1 MVSLTFKYINIYLKV
16 VPKRLKIGKDIEEEE
31 VVTLF
36 GLYNHNGYKYYH
48 NEDQVLIVKVE
59 TLCMIMHQRTHVP
72 NIQRINKVEVQW
84 IAYEIKTC
92 KKMN

>member
-16 VPKRLKIGKDIEEEE
+16 VLKRLKIRKEIEEKE

-36 GLYNHNGYKYYH
+36 GPYSHNGYKYYH

-59 TLCMIMHQRTHVP
+59 TLCMIMHQRTQVP
-72 NIQRINKVEVQW
+72 NTQRINKVETQ
-84 IAYEIKTC
+84 
-92 KKMN
+92 

>member
-1 MVSLTFKYINIYLKV
+1 M
-16 VPKRLKIGKDIEEEE
+16 
-31 VVTLF
+31 F
-36 GLYNHNGYKYYH
+36 GPCSHDGYKYCH

-72 NIQRINKVEVQW
+72 NIQRVNKVEAQK

-92 KKMN
+92 KKMNWCVLIECKICNQLHRL